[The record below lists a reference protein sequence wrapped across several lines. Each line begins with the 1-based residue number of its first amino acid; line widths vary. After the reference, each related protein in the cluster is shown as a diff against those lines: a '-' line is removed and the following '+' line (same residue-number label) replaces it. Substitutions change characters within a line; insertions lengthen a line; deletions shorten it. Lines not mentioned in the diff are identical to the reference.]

1 MFIILTVEKAEDE
14 MTRVGLVTYGAAGW
28 LKFNQV
34 VTVVNK
40 ALRVSR
46 NSSCQDHV
54 TQVCPQ
60 SVFNKLSALLKSDF
74 LLLHVSLCPRRHAKV
89 MTGYSA
95 AGYISAY
102 TELQLLKQNNQGK
115 V

>member
-14 MTRVGLVTYGAAGW
+14 TTRVGLVTYGAAGW

-46 NSSCQDHV
+46 NSSCH
-54 TQVCPQ
+54 
-60 SVFNKLSALLKSDF
+60 SSLSP
-74 LLLHVSLCPRRHAKV
+74 VSL
-89 MTGYSA
+89 
-95 AGYISAY
+95 
-102 TELQLLKQNNQGK
+102 
-115 V
+115 